1 MRDLTGPRWMN
12 RAEKKNKGR
21 RQPHTVS
28 DKDKAHRQERW
39 SSCWRNKFGRKR
51 IWKASNFRQKFQRPW
66 EFTEGSGRRE
76 HQSDEESSI
85 DDLIR
90 WSIRPAVG
98 IRGRTEWEKEKLRD
112 PVFVSLLPG
121 EGQRR
126 RGQGWQ
132 QGFWDYWPWSRK
144 NGGAVDRNRGEGD
157 LLGVGGEDNIN
168 LYILSLGK

>member
-1 MRDLTGPRWMN
+1 MRDLIGPRWMN

-90 WSIRPAVG
+90 WSIHTSSCGNPRQDWVGEGEATGPSVCLFAAWWRAKETGAGVATRILRLLALKQEERWCRWQKQRRGRPAWG
-98 IRGRTEWEKEKLRD
+98 WGRG
-112 PVFVSLLPG
+112 
-121 EGQRR
+121 
-126 RGQGWQ
+126 
-132 QGFWDYWPWSRK
+132 
-144 NGGAVDRNRGEGD
+144 
-157 LLGVGGEDNIN
+157 
-168 LYILSLGK
+168 